1 VHNALVRNATIS
13 AVLLTALC
21 SAAYAG
27 SNNQITIEQ
36 TGFGN
41 NLTVDQSKATGRV
54 VGGASLGSGNTLSL
68 TPTARQT
75 GSGNTANLTI
85 EDADGVSGG
94 RIGLLQN
101 NVSQTTAGVGANNA
115 AVSVL
120 GGGLGLVSQIGGAN
134 VANLSVRGLD
144 ATGTVNQRGHR
155 NNAGLTVSGAGANG
169 VIEQIGNDNALDL
182 QVSGAGTSASYTLI
196 GNNISNTTAGGGGV
210 QVISNGATV
219 TITQTPF

>member
-1 VHNALVRNATIS
+1 MHNALVRNATIS

-36 TGFGN
+36 TGIGN
-41 NLTVDQSKATGRV
+41 NLTVDQSKATGSV
-54 VGGASLGSGNTLSL
+54 VGGVSMSSANRLSL
-68 TPTARQT
+68 TNTARQT
-75 GSGNTANLTI
+75 GGGNTANLTI

-94 RIGLLQN
+94 KIGLLQN
-101 NVSQTTAGVGANNA
+101 NASQAAVGTSANNVA
-115 AVSVL
+115 ASVL

-134 VANLSVRGLD
+134 VADLSVRGLG
-144 ATGTVNQRGHR
+144 ATGTINQRGHR
-155 NNAGLTVSGAGANG
+155 NNAGLTVSGTGANG
-169 VIEQIGNDNALDL
+169 VINQIGNDNALDL
-182 QVSGAGTSASYTLI
+182 QVSGAGTTASYTLI
-196 GNNISNTTAGGGGV
+196 GNNISDTTAGGGGV